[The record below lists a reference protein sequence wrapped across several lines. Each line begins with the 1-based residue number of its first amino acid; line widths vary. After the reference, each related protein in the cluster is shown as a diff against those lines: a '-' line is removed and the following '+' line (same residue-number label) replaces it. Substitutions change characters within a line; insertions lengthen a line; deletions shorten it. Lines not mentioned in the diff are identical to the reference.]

1 MTSIQTAS
9 VPLKDRYYI
18 YRRLVLHQRT
28 SAAED
33 DQLYWNLKG
42 AVVVTLAA
50 PKLIN
55 LPETSLA
62 ALSTWYDVLPSTVY
76 PLPAREQPTIL
87 QISLSAHFLWTA
99 NTGSQTL
106 CDWTLD
112 GGTHYRR
119 TFHTIVDRVDD
130 SSVNECDLSFALEVS
145 GTQPQVN
152 IKARQ
157 CTGVLGMKVI
167 GTQST
172 GWPGLQ
178 SYVLITDLGPLPAP

>member
-1 MTSIQTAS
+1 VTTIPVTS
-9 VPLKDRYYI
+9 VPLKERFYI
-18 YRRLVLHQRT
+18 YRRLVLHQLEN
-28 SAAED
+28 AAAAD
-33 DQLYWNLKG
+33 DAYWDLKG
-42 AVVVTLAA
+42 AIAVTLAA
-50 PKLIN
+50 PKLIS
-55 LPETSLA
+55 LPETALA
-62 ALSTWYDVLPSTVY
+62 ALNTWYDVLPPTAY
-76 PLPAREQPTIL
+76 PLPTREQPTIL
-87 QISLSAHFLWTA
+87 QIALSAHFLWTA

-130 SSVNECDLSFALEVS
+130 SSVNECDLTFAFEVS
-145 GTQPQVN
+145 GTQPAIN
-152 IKARQ
+152 IKSRQ
-157 CTGVLGMKVI
+157 CSGILGMKVI